1 MKWFPRRAA
10 IEESIRGL
18 EQAGFKCRT
27 FFSSRLEDIPGF
39 LCRQAGADGRIGI
52 IELFPAFSRGGLAL
66 RLQGHS
72 SSGWSRRK
80 SVSQLGLLLLVVWF
94 GDF

>member
-1 MKWFPRRAA
+1 
-10 IEESIRGL
+10 
-18 EQAGFKCRT
+18 
-27 FFSSRLEDIPGF
+27 
-39 LCRQAGADGRIGI
+39 
-52 IELFPAFSRGGLAL
+52 LFPAFSRGGLAL